1 MEMTMISN
9 KYKTKLHMIGMAM
22 TMLLFT
28 SILAQPQ
35 PQLATAQDTQNVSL
49 IVDSSCQT
57 KMADAMHS
65 KDSTIDKTKAIL
77 MAEENSEFTA
87 KTSIYNS
94 TFSGIFNTW
103 SLDTVNCSV
112 TWRDTNIA
120 YSLSDEKGYVKNIV
134 VTLDP
139 SLTEVMNISEHVGG
153 QYGYSFNNINWAGYE
168 FVGSSFT
175 STTNPTVT
183 TYEGKTTF
191 ALPAV
196 SQPWSGACNSKPC
209 NLAIWT
215 GLEETKGA
223 SNTDIVQ
230 AGVDRKITC
239 TPTCITNTFFWYQFD
254 TTSNAF
260 QCGGITINTGDS
272 ISITVTNQAKTGGP
286 NNKYNVSMQDLTS
299 GGGCS
304 LTGQIY
310 NDMTAP
316 KYAPFINE
324 RAKYPGYDYSTLAQF
339 TSDTMTGTV
348 YYSSASHSIQDP
360 YNNGWWREDIMK
372 NLGTTNINPGTVS
385 SGAFTQPWSSSA
397 GT

>member
-1 MEMTMISN
+1 MTEN
-9 KYKTKLHMIGMAM
+9 KRHKITQNLLGVTI

-35 PQLATAQDTQNVSL
+35 PQLAVAQLDTQNLSS
-49 IVDSSCQT
+49 IVDSACQT
-57 KMADAMHS
+57 KMTDAMHS
-65 KDSTIDKTKAIL
+65 KAATMNTAKAIS
-77 MAEENSEFTA
+77 MAERDIEFTS
-87 KTSIYNS
+87 KTEGYNRAFNSI
-94 TFSGIFNTW
+94 INTW
-103 SLDTVNCSV
+103 SLDTVNCDV
-112 TWRDTNIA
+112 TWKDINVA
-120 YSLSDEKGYVKNIV
+120 YSLSDEKGYVKNVV

-139 SLTEVMNISEHVGG
+139 SLTKVISTSEHVGG
-153 QYGYSFNNINWAGYE
+153 QYSFSFNSINWAGYE
-168 FVGSSFT
+168 FAGSSFT
-175 STTNPTVT
+175 STTDPTVT
-183 TYEGKTTF
+183 TYEAITTF
-191 ALPAV
+191 TLPAV

-223 SNTDIVQ
+223 SNTDIAQ

-239 TPTCITNTFFWYQFD
+239 TPTCNTNTFFWYQFD

-324 RAKYPGYDYSTLAQF
+324 RAKYPGFDYSTLAQF
-339 TSDTMTGTV
+339 TSDTMTGTM

-372 NLGTTNINPGTVS
+372 NGSTININPGAVS
-385 SGAFTQPWSSSA
+385 SGAFTQPWSSSV